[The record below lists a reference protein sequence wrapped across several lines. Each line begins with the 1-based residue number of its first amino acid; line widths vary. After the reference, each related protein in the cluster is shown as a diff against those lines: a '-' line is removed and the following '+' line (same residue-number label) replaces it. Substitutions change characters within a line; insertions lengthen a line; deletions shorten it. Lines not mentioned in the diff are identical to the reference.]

1 MFELSHRLN
10 ERLNAFL
17 TAKSRHPCIRLF
29 TGVCVH
35 SLEVATKKDVASQS
49 GVLHYLTCM

>member
-35 SLEVATKKDVASQS
+35 SLEVATKKDLASQS